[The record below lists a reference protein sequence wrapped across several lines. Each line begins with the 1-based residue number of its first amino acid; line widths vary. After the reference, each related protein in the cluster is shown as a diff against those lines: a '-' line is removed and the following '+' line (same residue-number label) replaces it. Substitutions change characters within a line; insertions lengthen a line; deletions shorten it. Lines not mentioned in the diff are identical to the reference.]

1 VKRPFLMLAVP
12 AVAIAIAV
20 LTHRAEPTPGKVATP
35 RAAAPAP
42 ASTAG
47 TTWVA
52 TAPARAAT
60 RPEAPAARPAP
71 PHPAGPKPDTESRRA
86 LMESQ
91 MPALAVA
98 TLEQAESPRQRLLER
113 RRGPSET
120 RLAQVDSLRE
130 RSEGAL
136 TRLREAR
143 ATATG
148 EERAR
153 IERAIHAIERNQ
165 GFRTRI
171 LGGRTPPPPG
181 RTGTGGGP
189 VPQFEKMAH

>member
-1 VKRPFLMLAVP
+1 VKRPFLLLAVP
-12 AVAIAIAV
+12 AAAIAVAV
-20 LTHRAEPTPGKVATP
+20 LTHRTEPSPDTVATP
-35 RAAAPAP
+35 RAAAPEP
-42 ASTAG
+42 ASTAA

-52 TAPARAAT
+52 TAPARAA

-91 MPALAVA
+91 VPALAVA

-113 RRGPSET
+113 RRGPSEA
-120 RLAQVDSLRE
+120 RLAQIDSLRE

-153 IERAIHAIERNQ
+153 IDRAIHAIERNQ

-171 LGGRTPPPPG
+171 IAGRQVPPGGRA
-181 RTGTGGGP
+181 GTGEGP
-189 VPQFEKMAH
+189 VPQFDKPAR